1 MRRAVMAPLAVCA
14 VLGVAG
20 CASPGPTPLPQ
31 LAGAADTPFILADV
45 EGPEQRC
52 QLTGPGAV
60 NDTVPVMIAGTDLG
74 SMFRSGDRTWF
85 AFGDTFGERAEGMTG
100 GGGTIWRS
108 NALAYSTDTDPTDCI
123 TFDGWITDEVG
134 WAKEILPSKKQD
146 NDEITVIPT
155 YGFEA
160 NGAMYIHYMSVR
172 HWGPPGEWE
181 TNHAGLARSTDEG
194 VTWEKLESVTWPGD
208 GSFQEVSV
216 EKVGTD
222 LYFWGVPAGR
232 LGGVQVMTVPEA
244 SVEDLS
250 AYRYFT
256 GIAADGTPEWSP
268 DPVAAVEVIDR
279 PTGELSVVWNDHLGR
294 WLMTTMAD
302 NADAVIYE
310 GITPWGP
317 WSEPI
322 SLFTQAELPGLY
334 APFMHAPYVA
344 DDGKTIYFGLSL
356 WEPYNV
362 FWYKAGLVTNDES
375 AL

>member
-1 MRRAVMAPLAVCA
+1 V
-14 VLGVAG
+14 
-20 CASPGPTPLPQ
+20 S
-31 LAGAADTPFILADV
+31 
-45 EGPEQRC
+45 
-52 QLTGPGAV
+52 
-60 NDTVPVMIAGTDLG
+60 
-74 SMFRSGDRTWF
+74 
-85 AFGDTFGERAEGMTG
+85 
-100 GGGTIWRS
+100 
-108 NALAYSTDTDPTDCI
+108 
-123 TFDGWITDEVG
+123 
-134 WAKEILPSKKQD
+134 
-146 NDEITVIPT
+146 
-155 YGFEA
+155 
-160 NGAMYIHYMSVR
+160 
-172 HWGPPGEWE
+172 WE
-181 TNHAGLARSTDEG
+181 N
-194 VTWEKLESVTWPGD
+194 LETVTWPGD

-244 SVEDLS
+244 SVEDLA
-250 AYRYFT
+250 AYRYFSGT
-256 GIAADGTPEWSP
+256 AADGTAQWSP
-268 DPVAAVEVIDR
+268 DPAAAVKVIDR
-279 PTGELSVVWNDHLGR
+279 PTGELSVVWNEYLGR

-344 DDGKTIYFGLSL
+344 DDGKSIYFALSL